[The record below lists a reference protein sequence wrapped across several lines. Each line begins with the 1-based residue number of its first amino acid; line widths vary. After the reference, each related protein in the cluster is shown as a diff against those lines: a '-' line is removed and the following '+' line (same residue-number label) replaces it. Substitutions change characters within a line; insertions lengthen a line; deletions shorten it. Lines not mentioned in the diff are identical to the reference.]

1 MFGSMVAESE
11 ATSDQVASS
20 CQAMVGPIAMA
31 PLSPASKGAQI
42 TSAAESFVS
51 GIVTL
56 SAVASTRAPV
66 CPPNTPAHVSA
77 LAEAFV
83 GATSARGLCRAF
95 ATENTRLRSG
105 ALVEHF
111 IARGMAR
118 ALAKATFEAKKRETL
133 ALMGL
138 AQAEKKN
145 ADGGDADA
153 DARRSV
159 NRGSYVIRR
168 PKPDAAEKA
177 AASPV

>member
-1 MFGSMVAESE
+1 
-11 ATSDQVASS
+11 
-20 CQAMVGPIAMA
+20 MA